1 MGVCMGVPGQLELPM
16 KPTMQDLDADMV
28 SRQPSLTAAILLCQ
42 QIAGLDDREL
52 AKALALDPAQWSRVK
67 TGQAHFPQE
76 RLNRLMDVCGNEA
89 PLIWLA
95 SRRGYDLKAR
105 MTLLEQRL
113 DQERSRAEKLE
124 EQNKLLRDLL
134 TGRAV

>member
-1 MGVCMGVPGQLELPM
+1 MGAPGQFELPM
-16 KPTMQDLDADMV
+16 KPQMQDLDVEMV
-28 SRQPSLTAAILLCQ
+28 TRQSSLTAAIVLCAQ
-42 QIAGLDDREL
+42 LAGLDDREL

-95 SRRGYDLKAR
+95 SRRGYDLR
-105 MTLLEQRL
+105 PRLTLLEQQL
-113 DQERSRAEKLE
+113 DQERNKAAKLE
-124 EQNKLLRDLL
+124 EQNRLLRDLL
-134 TGRAV
+134 TGRSA

>member
-1 MGVCMGVPGQLELPM
+1 MGVPGQLELPM

-42 QIAGLDDREL
+42 QVAGLDDREL

-113 DQERSRAEKLE
+113 DQERSRAETLE

-134 TGRAV
+134 TGRAA

>member
-16 KPTMQDLDADMV
+16 KPLMQDLDVEMV
-28 SRQPSLTAAILLCQ
+28 SRQPSLTSAILLCQ
-42 QIAGLDDREL
+42 QLAGLDDREL

-105 MTLLEQRL
+105 LTLLEQQL
-113 DQERSRAEKLE
+113 DQERSKAAKLE